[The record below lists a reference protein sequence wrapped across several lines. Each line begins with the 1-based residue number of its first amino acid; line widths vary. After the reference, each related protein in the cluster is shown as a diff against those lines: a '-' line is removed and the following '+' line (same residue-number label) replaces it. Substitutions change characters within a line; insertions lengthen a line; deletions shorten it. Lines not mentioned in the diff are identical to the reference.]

1 MVTRGIDRNAIFRF
15 DEDREHF
22 LCLMAEAYR
31 RFCLCFLTYVL
42 MDNHVHFV
50 VQTPDANLSRAMQWL
65 KVSYSMWFNKKY
77 RRVGPLFQGRFASVL
92 VEPDDHWL
100 LELSLYVHLNP
111 IRVSTLGLG
120 KHQKKAEAKGVLH
133 PISVQLDER
142 VKTLREYKWSSFPF
156 YIGGKKAVPV
166 WLERSEILMRL
177 PEKHPFEFYRGL
189 AVQRISNEFDS
200 NVLEKLSGRLAI
212 GSSSFMEETRKLA
225 GDIDRNIDCKHELK
239 NRVSWKRLIQVAEE
253 IRSEPW
259 DVFRFRRGDIGKAVV
274 FRLARQYCGM
284 TLREVGEKVGGVDYA
299 AVSDLIRRYEKRDK
313 TDPLERKMVEIL
325 NLET

>member
-1 MVTRGIDRNAIFRF
+1 M
-15 DEDREHF
+15 
-22 LCLMAEAYR
+22 
-31 RFCLCFLTYVL
+31 
-42 MDNHVHFV
+42 
-50 VQTPDANLSRAMQWL
+50 
-65 KVSYSMWFNKKY
+65 
-77 RRVGPLFQGRFASVL
+77 
-92 VEPDDHWL
+92 
-100 LELSLYVHLNP
+100 
-111 IRVSTLGLG
+111 STLGLG